1 MTKKQ
6 HIEALKALKEI
17 NKLRIKKEIHID
29 KNTVRI
35 QYKQQSV
42 NLSNGMSLIVSGSM
56 EQHNQIHCTT
66 ELLFL
71 VISLEDV
78 TGKDLSFTA
87 SQHTEYK
94 KQIAN
99 LLKA

>member
-6 HIEALKALKEI
+6 HTEALKALKEI

-29 KNTVRI
+29 NNTVRI

-94 KQIAN
+94 KQIST